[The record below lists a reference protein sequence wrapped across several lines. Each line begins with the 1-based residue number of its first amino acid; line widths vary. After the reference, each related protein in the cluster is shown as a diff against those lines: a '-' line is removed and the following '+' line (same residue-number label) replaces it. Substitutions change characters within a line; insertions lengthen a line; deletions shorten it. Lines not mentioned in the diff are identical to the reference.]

1 MPTMYNPA
9 PYRDAEGHASREN
22 RVSDSPRSS
31 MDSTSTTSLIL
42 ERLNRDGDGDDGS
55 VAPDHR
61 EKEDEGMDLEASTL
75 RLKPAE
81 KKVKR
86 AIYILGAI
94 MVGSWV
100 LALVIYVSREHYRFT
115 ETPHDPAA
123 TATKKAG
130 KTITLD
136 QVMGGSWR
144 SSRHE
149 IQWIDGSTGTE
160 DGLLLTKSP
169 PESSNFLE
177 VQDVTNSSNTIVLMQ
192 GRNLQGLG
200 RPVIA
205 SKVWP
210 SPDLKRVLVASN
222 VQTVYS
228 LTLKSYSWII
238 LLTYLELAPL
248 LHC

>member
-1 MPTMYNPA
+1 MYDPA
-9 PYRDAEGHASREN
+9 PYRDAQGHGSRED
-22 RVSDSPRSS
+22 RPSDSPRSS

-42 ERLNRDGDGDDGS
+42 ERLNRDCDRDDDS
-55 VAPDHR
+55 VAPDHG
-61 EKEDEGMDLEASTL
+61 EKEDEMDLEARTL

-94 MVGSWV
+94 MVGSWL

-123 TATKKAG
+123 TATTKAG

-144 SSRHE
+144 GSRHE

-160 DGLLLTKSP
+160 DGLLLTKVPSG
-169 PESSNFLE
+169 SNNFLE
-177 VQDVTNSSNTIVLMQ
+177 VQDVTNSSNTVVLMQ
-192 GRNLQGLG
+192 SRNLQGSG

-210 SPDLKRVLVASN
+210 SPDLKRVLVASD
-222 VQTVYS
+222 VQTV
-228 LTLKSYSWII
+228 
-238 LLTYLELAPL
+238 
-248 LHC
+248 